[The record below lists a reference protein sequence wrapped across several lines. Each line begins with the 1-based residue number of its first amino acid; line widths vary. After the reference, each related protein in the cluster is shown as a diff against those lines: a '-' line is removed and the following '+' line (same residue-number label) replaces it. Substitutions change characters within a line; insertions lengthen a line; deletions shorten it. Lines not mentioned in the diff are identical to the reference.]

1 MSINNAEAVQQEI
14 VDILKA
20 DAYLAEHEV
29 EAVAENRLDVEA
41 LLTAALGNVG
51 ICATVVT
58 PTIDYMGQDD
68 AGHPVGEIP
77 ELIISIAESP
87 TNRERPNAC
96 TGLDAGIRIAQLL
109 HSSAIQLKTIRQAT
123 EESRGLIIT
132 NVTFVTSLNIALT
145 TTTE

>member
-51 ICATVVT
+51 ICATVTT

>member
-1 MSINNAEAVQQEI
+1 MSINNAEAVQQDI

-20 DAYLAEHEV
+20 DAYLSEHDV

-41 LLTAALGNVG
+41 LLTAALGSVG
-51 ICATVVT
+51 ICATVLT
-58 PTIDYMGQDD
+58 PAIDYMGQTDTGD
-68 AGHPVGEIP
+68 PVGEIP
-77 ELIISIAESP
+77 ELVVSIAESP

-96 TGLDAGIRIAQLL
+96 TGLDAGIRIARLL
-109 HSSAIQLKTIRQAT
+109 HSPTLQLKSIRQAT

-145 TTTE
+145 QEG